1 MDLAKSIDHIFIFI
15 RWVLSFWC
23 LFLSR
28 SEISSVDQ
36 QLVGHV
42 EQEKEENKN
51 RVGKKGA
58 V

>member
-1 MDLAKSIDHIFIFI
+1 MDLAKSIDIFIFI

-23 LFLSR
+23 LFLSW